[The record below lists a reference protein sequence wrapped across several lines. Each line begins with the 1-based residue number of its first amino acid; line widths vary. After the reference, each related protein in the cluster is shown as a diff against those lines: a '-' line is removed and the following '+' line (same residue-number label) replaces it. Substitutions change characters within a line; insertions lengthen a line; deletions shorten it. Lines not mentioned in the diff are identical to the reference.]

1 MSPEQKLQL
10 RIIDLEK
17 IIVFNY
23 RTWERISKI
32 SGVEAV
38 GYLRQLK
45 LNMGIVCELTGEQA
59 TDVAARLGISVRMW
73 Q

>member
-10 RIIDLEK
+10 RIADLEK
-17 IIVFNY
+17 IIVINY
-23 RTWERISKI
+23 RTWERESKI

-45 LNMGIVCELTGEQA
+45 LNMGIVCELTGEQPA
-59 TDVAARLGISVRMW
+59 DVAARLGISVRMW

>member
-10 RIIDLEK
+10 RITDLEK

-45 LNMGIVCELTGEQA
+45 ANMGILCEITGEQA